1 MELLFLNQC
10 WYVLL
15 THICFTQP
23 QQVKGTQVSNPP
35 KYETVPITD
44 FFTFLFLPLRWAA
57 KGPQPCDLTNSCSW
71 PTWPWPSCPG
81 ALALP
86 RSPRCPVCHTCFVTQ
101 RCNNN
106 FSHAVSHQLINDQLI
121 PLPDNPGQV
130 KRTVKYTRYTR
141 KSLHSHFPSHL

>member
-1 MELLFLNQC
+1 MNTSSWQGNTLLALCDGNPLVTSRFPSQRINCMELLFLNQC

-57 KGPQPCDLTNSCSW
+57 KGPQLCDLTNSCSW

-106 FSHAVSHQLINDQLI
+106 FSHAVK
-121 PLPDNPGQV
+121 P
-130 KRTVKYTRYTR
+130 
-141 KSLHSHFPSHL
+141 